1 MMTMRHVDLLI
12 SDKLKESLPPGP
24 LQFVLSK
31 EGTECFKSSMI
42 ADLADIHAN
51 NKIGMPSY
59 SKQSY
64 GSTVSYKKNSSGN
77 GFRFPD
83 KRYQG
88 SSGYNW
94 QSQSERNSPERR
106 SYKNQDQKQVGWRT
120 PKNQR
125 VTESSTPRGF
135 GSGYSKTNDDVKRCH
150 HCGSD
155 QHLVRECEKA
165 KGNQSAQ
172 AKRADFRSMKINSVH
187 LLPSKENLDLQ
198 EINQPLKVNS
208 VKSDPIWLDYYG
220 NQYDPDNSTAHRDSA
235 QNSRVNHIQVR
246 PKEEVD
252 EETETKTVMKCG
264 MNVKTNHHKIMPEQ
278 MILKSAVKQGDNN
291 ALKKVQLE
299 HVIVEIQG
307 KETDQGSIVKVNAL
321 SDSGAE
327 IPVISE
333 ELIEGMHLEQVGEV
347 SIQGVAGEAIPAKLV
362 KVDVRICETSNDTDE
377 ETRTNQVKFTIT
389 PYVTLVCA
397 CIAGMGSKEK
407 FLLHPE
413 IIAELKMIPQVII
426 RPKHKEEVQ
435 ANVITRAQR
444 VQKERDEAEAGVDE
458 EEREDE
464 GNSETEKE
472 SDETSDEKSSITS
485 DRIRQEKDA
494 CGSDNLLEYEDS
506 DEDMWDNELPIANLF
521 EEAEEDGEQVMEEA
535 IRKDRV
541 PITSIPREDTAF
553 RHMTMDV
560 VGPIEPTSAAGH
572 KYCLCI
578 VDSCTRWPAVYL
590 LKSLTAKAVCEELK
604 KLFMDV

>member
-1 MMTMRHVDLLI
+1 MFTARLKNLLNYYVKSRQVNDDYESLFDLLI

-31 EGTECFKSSMI
+31 EGTECFKATMI

-77 GFRFPD
+77 GFQFPD

-88 SSGYNW
+88 SSSYNRL
-94 QSQSERNSPERR
+94 SQSERNSPERR
-106 SYKNQDQKQVGWRT
+106 SYENQDQKQVGWRT
-120 PKNQR
+120 PTNQR
-125 VTESSTPRGF
+125 VTESSTPRGV
-135 GSGYSKTNDDVKRCH
+135 GSGYSRTNDEVKRCR
-150 HCGSD
+150 HCNSD
-155 QHLVRECEKA
+155 QHLVRDREKA
-165 KGNQSAQ
+165 KGNQGTQ
-172 AKRADFRSMKINSVH
+172 EKRADFRTMKVNSVH
-187 LLPSKENLDLQ
+187 LQPSKENLDSQ
-198 EINQPLKVNS
+198 EINQTLKVNS
-208 VKSDPIWLDYYG
+208 VKSDPIWLYYYV
-220 NQYDPDNSTAHRDSA
+220 NQYDPDNPTAHRDSA
-235 QNSRVNHIQVR
+235 QNVNHTQVR

-264 MNVKTNHHKIMPEQ
+264 MNVKTNRHKIMPEQ
-278 MILKSAVKQGDNN
+278 MILKPAVKQGDNN

-333 ELIEGMHLEQVGEV
+333 ELIEGMNTEQVGEV
-347 SIQGVAGEAIPAKLV
+347 SLQCVAGEAIPAKLV
-362 KVDVRICETSNDTDE
+362 EVKVRICEMPKDTDE
-377 ETRTNQVKFTIT
+377 ENRTNQVKLTIT
-389 PYVTLVCA
+389 PYVSLVCA

-407 FLLHPE
+407 FLLHPK

-464 GNSETEKE
+464 GNS
-472 SDETSDEKSSITS
+472 
-485 DRIRQEKDA
+485 
-494 CGSDNLLEYEDS
+494 
-506 DEDMWDNELPIANLF
+506 
-521 EEAEEDGEQVMEEA
+521 
-535 IRKDRV
+535 
-541 PITSIPREDTAF
+541 
-553 RHMTMDV
+553 
-560 VGPIEPTSAAGH
+560 
-572 KYCLCI
+572 
-578 VDSCTRWPAVYL
+578 
-590 LKSLTAKAVCEELK
+590 
-604 KLFMDV
+604 